1 MVLIFHFK
9 CSRLWSRTTWK
20 YAQQYTLTMFSN
32 LDLRHTFIEQFS
44 NRFFRSNQSQLSWP
58 PAATRI
64 AYTEPNTCYQWK
76 ARETLTQHVQFS
88 CRARTGNI
96 YAGKHMCSVRAKF
109 QRGKTYKRRKALES
123 QNYNFF
129 GFSTWFLSRKE
140 VKPCDWFILHVARL
154 SRMFFEQQYCNLKDR
169 WQTVLSNT
177 GKLFRSRKK

>member
-76 ARETLTQHVQFS
+76 ARETLTQHVQLS
-88 CRARTGNI
+88 SAHR
-96 YAGKHMCSVRAKF
+96 KHL
-109 QRGKTYKRRKALES
+109 RGKTHVFGTCQVSAR
-123 QNYNFF
+123 QNIQTAQ
-129 GFSTWFLSRKE
+129 SSRKPKLQLFWVFHLIPVQKRSQTLRLVYSTCCE
-140 VKPCDWFILHVARL
+140 TVKNVFWA
-154 SRMFFEQQYCNLKDR
+154 
-169 WQTVLSNT
+169 TVLQ
-177 GKLFRSRKK
+177 FERSLANRSFQHRQAVQK